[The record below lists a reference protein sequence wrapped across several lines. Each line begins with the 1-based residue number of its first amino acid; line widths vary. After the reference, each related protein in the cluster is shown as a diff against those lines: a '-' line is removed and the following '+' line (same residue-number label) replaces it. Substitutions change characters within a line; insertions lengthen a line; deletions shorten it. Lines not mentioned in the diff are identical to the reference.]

1 MSGWKWDAFASEA
14 EAEVWARSLPGEAAE
29 EVEAAGG
36 NPAPDAPWAQE
47 WIAPGPVAEAFYWSD
62 DMVCL
67 LRGPVGSGKTTTNM
81 RKPFRR
87 ALTMPRSTIDGVRYY
102 KTAIVRQTYRQL
114 WQTTI
119 PSWFET
125 VPKNMGKWAGGRGDP
140 VTHTIRF
147 EDAHGPIE
155 FIAEFLAF
163 GESPAEIEA
172 NLRGLQTTDMNIE
185 EADTTLVDLFST
197 AVGRINRY
205 PARKHFQGGAFC
217 ATPYPREMWSYGQI
231 NMTYNAPEEGNWI
244 LALEAAAGAGEA
256 EVDAALAADLA
267 QAIRRSAAKVTF
279 FRQPGGREP
288 GAENMG
294 NLAPDYYDAQIMG
307 MRASGRSDKI
317 ARLIDN
323 RVGFI
328 RKGDLV
334 FETEGPTQ
342 KFNPSVHIARER
354 IEPHPHFPLRI
365 GLDQGFFGAGIV
377 AQLLPGRRWVI
388 LAELGFKK
396 RVFARDFGIALRELL
411 DERFPGMSV
420 DGVFADMAGEAQNAA
435 GRENESWNEAVARVT
450 GLDVEPQTYGANRIE
465 PRLNAIRAALDSFQG
480 GQPGLLIDPGCR
492 MLIRAFVADY
502 VWAEEIDKAGNR
514 TTRPKKSG
522 NRAADYMDAL
532 GYLLLSEHD
541 GDGQVPVSGQPRG
554 AERRMGHNGGP
565 DLDDG
570 RPGAGRWS
578 TAWEA
583 TDAFRPQQ
591 EGNPWRVN

>member
-1 MSGWKWDAFASEA
+1 MSGWQWEDFV
-14 EAEVWARSLPGEAAE
+14 AEVDPVAQGLPESETGVDA
-29 EVEAAGG
+29 
-36 NPAPDAPWAQE
+36 APDAPWTQE
-47 WIAPGPVAEAFYWSD
+47 WSAPGPVADRFYWSD

-125 VPKNMGKWAGGRGDP
+125 VPKTMGRWAGGRGDP

-147 EDAHGPIE
+147 EDAHGPVE

-163 GESPAEIEA
+163 GESAAEIEA

-197 AVGRINRY
+197 AVGRVNRY
-205 PARKHFQGGAFC
+205 PARKHFQGGEFC
-217 ATPYPREMWSYGQI
+217 PRPYPREMWSYGQI

-244 LALEAAAGAGEA
+244 LALEAAAGAADA
-256 EVDAALAADLA
+256 EVEIDATLAADLA
-267 QAIRRSAAKVTF
+267 TAIKRSKARVVF

-307 MRASGRSDKI
+307 MRAAGRSDKI
-317 ARLIDN
+317 KRLVDN
-323 RVGFI
+323 RVGYN

-334 FETEGPTQ
+334 FETEGETR
-342 KFNPSVHIARER
+342 KFNELVHVARER

-377 AQLLPGRRWVI
+377 GQLLPGRRWVI
-388 LAELGFKK
+388 LAELGFRK
-396 RVFARDFGIALRELL
+396 RIFARDFGLALRELL
-411 DERFPGMSV
+411 DTPPFAGLPVE
-420 DGVFADMAGEAQNAA
+420 GVWADMAGEAQNAA

-450 GLDVEPQTYGANRIE
+450 GLDVEPQTHGSNRIE
-465 PRLNAIRAALDSFQG
+465 PRLNAIRAALDSFQNG
-480 GQPGLLIDPGCR
+480 NPGLLIDPGCR
-492 MLIRAFVADY
+492 MLIRGFMADY
-502 VWAEEIDKAGNR
+502 VWAEEVDKAGNR
-514 TTRPKKSG
+514 TTKPKKAG

-541 GDGQVPVSGQPRG
+541 GDGHVPVAGQPRG
-554 AERRMGHNGGP
+554 MERREAAARGEA
-565 DLDDG
+565 D
-570 RPGAGRWS
+570 RPGRDAWKTDWDA
-578 TAWEA
+578 TAV
-583 TDAFRPQQ
+583 FHRPQ
-591 EGNPWRVN
+591 EDGPWRVN